1 MTHDQQQAVR
11 TAATWAAVLVD
22 LCNHGSEGR
31 PDKARLANIASA
43 LASRFDV
50 SAFHR
55 ESAVYVA
62 ERCSY
67 FPSFALMVEKIN
79 EWRASVSQS
88 QPRLAAPTDGLAEMD
103 RSWVKFYR
111 DHLPTK
117 TTEAGRDRLGSLI
130 RQMSPAAWAIISPPE
145 PREDA
150 TPAQARRMAAR
161 AVADIAQNK
170 PAGFYGGS
178 GNSGQKPDQAA
189 PALVV
194 KPYPPE
200 LLAAQRAA
208 NPIVQAA
215 LKARGQ

>member
-1 MTHDQQQAVR
+1 MTHDLQAVR

-22 LCNHGSEGR
+22 LCNHGSDGR
-31 PDKARLANIASA
+31 PDKDRLGNIAKALAARFDKSVFGQESA
-43 LASRFDV
+43 L
-50 SAFHR
+50 
-55 ESAVYVA
+55 YVA
-62 ERCSY
+62 ERCQY
-67 FPSFALMVEKIN
+67 FPAFATMVERIT

-88 QPRLAAPTDGLAEMD
+88 QPRLAAPSDGLAEMD

-150 TPAQARRMAAR
+150 TTAQARRMAAR
-161 AVADIAQNK
+161 AMADIAQNK
-170 PAGFYGGS
+170 PAGFYGPITKP
-178 GNSGQKPDQAA
+178 GQKPDTQA
-189 PALVV
+189 PALSV